1 MYYIPSPMFFV
12 VVPPLK
18 KKKRLLDQVSDIE
31 KTWQDYRKVAR
42 LGVFVYLK
50 KEFCTFSTL
59 NPGHFLIRASRSLGQ
74 PSKRKSKLP
83 RKHTRGM

>member
-1 MYYIPSPMFFV
+1 MYIPSPMFSV
-12 VVPPLK
+12 VVPPLR
-18 KKKRLLDQVSDIE
+18 KKKRLLDQVSDME

-59 NPGHFLIRASRSLGQ
+59 NPGHFLIRASRSLCQ

-83 RKHTRGM
+83 RKHTGGM